1 MAVET
6 PSLTELGALAAR
18 LHMTLTPG
26 EAEEYHALFA
36 GFLNDYATIDTLPD
50 EMPEI
55 RYPRSEGYRP
65 GSDEN
70 CGNAWYWKTVI
81 KGAPQGLLSGKRLA
95 IKDNINVAGIPMMNG
110 STTLESFVPAF
121 DATVVTRVLDAG
133 GTILG
138 KATCEHFCLSGGSH
152 TSHPAPVHN
161 PRKFGYSSGG
171 SSSGSAALVA
181 AGEVDMALGTDQ
193 GGSVR
198 IPSSFC
204 GVYGMKPTHGLV
216 PYTGLMPIEATVDH
230 CGPITRTVRDNAI
243 LLEVLAGPDGLDPRQ
258 RGAPS
263 QDYSSVL
270 DRGVEGLRVGI
281 VDEGFELPNMMPEVA
296 EKVRAAARVFEA
308 LGATVTHI
316 SVPDHSLATSL
327 WTPIGCE
334 GLLAQMMLGNGGG
347 HNSIGLQDVALMDK
361 HAGWRE
367 QADKLSASLKLCM
380 LVGAYGASVHYG
392 RYHAKA
398 QNIRLR
404 VKRNYER
411 LFASYD
417 LLLMPT
423 LPIVASQLPAADAP
437 VSEIVARA
445 LEMIGNTA
453 AYDVTGSPAMSIPCG
468 KVDDLPVGAMLVARD
483 YGESIIYRAAAAYER
498 AVDWETL

>member
-1 MAVET
+1 MTVRA
-6 PSLTELGALAAR
+6 PSTAELAEIAASLHMSVPEEELAEYHALASGFVADYAIVDALPDPIPPVR
-18 LHMTLTPG
+18 HPREEGHRPG
-26 EAEEYHALFA
+26 EAE
-36 GFLNDYATIDTLPD
+36 
-50 EMPEI
+50 
-55 RYPRSEGYRP
+55 S
-65 GSDEN
+65 
-70 CGNAWYWKTVI
+70 CGNAWYWKAKVQ
-81 KGAPQGLLSGKRLA
+81 GAPTGKLAGKTLA
-95 IKDNINVAGIPMMNG
+95 IKDNINVAGVPMMNG
-110 STTLESFVPAF
+110 SATLESFVPTF

-152 TSHPAPVHN
+152 TSDPAPVHN
-161 PRKFGYSSGG
+161 PRRHGYSAGG

-198 IPSSFC
+198 IPASFC

-230 CGPITRTVRDNAI
+230 CGPITRTVRDNAV

-258 RGAPS
+258 RGAHS
-263 QDYSSVL
+263 QDYSSAL
-270 DRGVEGLRVGI
+270 DRGVKGLRIGL
-281 VDEGFELPNMMPEVA
+281 VDEGFALANMMPEVA
-296 EKVRAAARVFEA
+296 NAVSRAAAELAA
-308 LGATVTHI
+308 LGAVVETVSI
-316 SVPDHSLATSL
+316 PDHSLATSL

-347 HNSIGLQDVALMDK
+347 YNSIGLQDVALIER
-361 HAGWRE
+361 HAHWRE

-380 LVGAYGASVHYG
+380 MVGEYGRRAFGG

-398 QNIRLR
+398 QNIRLQVR
-404 VKRNYER
+404 RNFE
-411 LFASYD
+411 FVFGTYD

-423 LPIVASQLPAADAP
+423 LPIVASRLPPADAP
-437 VSEIVARA
+437 VTEIVARA

-453 AYDVTGSPAMSIPCG
+453 AYDVTGNPAMSIPCG
-468 KVDDLPVGAMLVARD
+468 MVDGLPVGMMLVARD
-483 YGESIIYRAAAAYER
+483 HGESTIYQAAAAFER
-498 AVDWETL
+498 SVDWERL